1 MFRIYWT
8 TLTALYA
15 NQAHAFKCF
24 LLLLHMSN
32 YQYQQRSWHQKSK
45 NLNFPFFLIKFFLIM
60 SLCHYVKLI
69 YQYFDCAFLSFL
81 PDNTGIAIQ
90 NIATWLLK
98 RNNLIK
104 MRLEL
109 LSVANLPFFPA
120 LIQDFPPPH
129 CSAIIVTCVSRHPTQ

>member
-1 MFRIYWT
+1 
-8 TLTALYA
+8 
-15 NQAHAFKCF
+15 
-24 LLLLHMSN
+24 
-32 YQYQQRSWHQKSK
+32 
-45 NLNFPFFLIKFFLIM
+45 M

-104 MRLEL
+104 MSGCDYKL
-109 LSVANLPFFPA
+109 
-120 LIQDFPPPH
+120 
-129 CSAIIVTCVSRHPTQ
+129 